1 MHLKTF
7 EKVNVIWALAT
18 KMIRF
23 KTGMLPELVNEIYY
37 SVKRAYS
44 NFILRGNSID
54 TGRK

>member
-18 KMIRF
+18 EMIKS